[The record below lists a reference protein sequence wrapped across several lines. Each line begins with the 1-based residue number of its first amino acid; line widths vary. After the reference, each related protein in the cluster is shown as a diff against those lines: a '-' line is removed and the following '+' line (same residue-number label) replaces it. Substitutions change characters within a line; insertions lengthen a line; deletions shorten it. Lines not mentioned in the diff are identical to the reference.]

1 MMMLVVVLSGV
12 LLPPVVLVLV
22 SLTSPDLL
30 GGGAVETTGS
40 PELLLRARSCGPW
53 CSGKDE
59 DESGLWWM

>member
-1 MMMLVVVLSGV
+1 MRMLLLSEV

-22 SLTSPDLL
+22 LVSLTSPHSL
-30 GGGAVETTGS
+30 GGGAVETTRS

-59 DESGLWWM
+59 DESGLWWI